1 MAYNTKYLGVI
12 SQKIGNNGFSVWSLE
27 TTDAIATVNTDA
39 YISDGVARG
48 MKQGDE
54 VTVRIRA
61 SLPAGAVS
69 AIHKCWVIDTD
80 GTAVDLTDGLAVT
93 ATNTD

>member
-1 MAYNTKYLGVI
+1 MAYISKYLGVV
-12 SQKIGNNGFSVWSLE
+12 SQKIGNNGFSEWSLE
-27 TTDAIATVNTDA
+27 TTDTIATINTDG
-39 YISDGVARG
+39 YISDGVTRG

-80 GTAVDLTDGLAVT
+80 GEAVDLTDGLAVT